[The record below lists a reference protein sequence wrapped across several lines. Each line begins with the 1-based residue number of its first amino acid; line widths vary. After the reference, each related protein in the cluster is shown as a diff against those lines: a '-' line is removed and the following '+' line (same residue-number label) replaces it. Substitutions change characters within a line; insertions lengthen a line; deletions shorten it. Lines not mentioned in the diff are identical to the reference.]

1 MPAYPGC
8 PGKETVK
15 RVFICVYSLPIAG
28 CVVWLVCK
36 ECHEKALR
44 PALGH
49 PAQQDTLSSLCE
61 QEDDRHENA
70 MGTITAYTSAQK
82 VTTTDYDM

>member
-1 MPAYPGC
+1 VTASPGYH
-8 PGKETVK
+8 GKEAVK
-15 RVFICVYSLPIAG
+15 GYLSVCLYSLPTAG

-61 QEDDRHENA
+61 QEDDRHENV
-70 MGTITAYTSAQK
+70 MGAITAYTSAQK
-82 VTTTDYDM
+82 VTHH